1 MAFHAS
7 ITGQGRIF
15 LLWKLERQ
23 ETKRMIAMAFHIETE
38 VAFFSFKIY
47 NIGILDIILLKVVV
61 VMPVNRNELTKE
73 MVIKALQ
80 CRDADEL
87 IVLAKT
93 GGIELTK
100 EEAETYMAELA
111 DFELDGENLK
121 KVSGGIFECYMRND
135 CMYAFDDWK

>member
-61 VMPVNRNELTKE
+61 VMSVNRNELTKE

-80 CRDADEL
+80 CKDADEL

-100 EEAETYMAELA
+100 E
-111 DFELDGENLK
+111 
-121 KVSGGIFECYMRND
+121 
-135 CMYAFDDWK
+135 

>member
-1 MAFHAS
+1 
-7 ITGQGRIF
+7 
-15 LLWKLERQ
+15 
-23 ETKRMIAMAFHIETE
+23 
-38 VAFFSFKIY
+38 
-47 NIGILDIILLKVVV
+47 
-61 VMPVNRNELTKE
+61 MPINRNELTKE

-80 CRDADEL
+80 CKDADEL

-121 KVSGGIFECYMRND
+121 KVSGV
-135 CMYAFDDWK
+135 